1 MCCTIYFDRETE
13 EAIRSLVNEISEA
26 AAFRDGILRPSDAIT
41 VVSGKRPGLV
51 AEDMRWGFPSPVD
64 GRLMINARAET
75 ALEKKSFADSVRSR
89 RCVIAASRFY
99 EWDREKNKTAFFS
112 PDQPVIF
119 LAGFFRH
126 FPDGDRF
133 IVLTTAANESVLPVH
148 DRMPLSIPR
157 ELVVPWI
164 MEDKETEALLK
175 TPQPLFQLYRPYEQ
189 MSLFSMS

>member
-13 EAIRSLVNEISEA
+13 DAIRSLVNEISEK

-41 VVSGKRPGLV
+41 VVSGSSSGLA

-64 GRLMINARAET
+64 GKLMINARSET

-99 EWDREKNKTAFFS
+99 EWDRDKNKTAFYN
-112 PDQPVIF
+112 PDQSVIF
-119 LAGFFRH
+119 LAGFYRR

-148 DRMPLSIPR
+148 DRMPLSLPR
-157 ELVVPWI
+157 EQVHSWI
-164 MEDKETEALLK
+164 TDDKETEAFLK
-175 TPQPLFQLYRPYEQ
+175 TPQSSFKLYRPYEQ
-189 MSLFSMS
+189 MSLFSIS